1 MEKNMKNVL
10 LVFSDPQELEFIEFH
25 LSENG
30 FKVFTAANLENALKK
45 AEEIVPDL
53 IVINTLNTQKEVD
66 QFSKLLKTER
76 LNNVL
81 LLCLIELED
90 YLNASS
96 KKHLVIKPV
105 RPKLLLSLIR
115 GIMNHEEINWLLAVH

>member
-1 MEKNMKNVL
+1 MKKVL
-10 LVFSDPQELEFIEFH
+10 LIFDNPQELEFIEYN

-30 FKVFTAANLENALKK
+30 FRVFTAVNLEDALKK
-45 AEEIVPDL
+45 AEEIIPDL
-53 IVINTLNTQKEVD
+53 IVLNTLDTQQEKVR
-66 QFSKLLKTER
+66 FSSLLKAKQ
-76 LNNVL
+76 LDNVL
-81 LLCLIELED
+81 LLCLTELED

-115 GIMNHEEINWLLAVH
+115 GIMNHEEINWLLAVHADD